1 MFIFEIFNQF
11 PTEFPILQTGI
22 SALVAFVLGIVWY
35 NPTLMGEKAAEEH
48 AKVKNGYVPGVHI
61 YVISFFLWVLSACV
75 YSFLMSFLT
84 PPSIQSL
91 LGLSTFLW
99 VGFILPAT
107 LLNGLFTG
115 KNFSIMAIDSSYF
128 LAALYLFA
136 VIHNVIG

>member
-1 MFIFEIFNQF
+1 MFIFEIFGQF
-11 PTEFPILQTGI
+11 PTEFPVIQTVI

-48 AKVKNGYVPGVHI
+48 AKVLNGYKPGLHV
-61 YVISFFLWVLSACV
+61 YVIALLLWVLSACV

-99 VGFILPAT
+99 IGFVLPAI
-107 LLNGLFTG
+107 LLNGMFSG
-115 KNFSIMAIDSSYF
+115 KNFNVMAIDSSYF
-128 LAALYLFA
+128 LASFYLFA
-136 VIHNVIG
+136 VIHNVI

>member
-11 PTEFPILQTGI
+11 PAEFPIVQTVI

-48 AKVKNGYVPGVHI
+48 AKALNGYKPGFHV
-61 YVISFFLWVLSACV
+61 YTVALLLWVLSACV

-84 PPSIQSL
+84 PPSMQSL

-99 VGFILPAT
+99 VGFVLPAT
-107 LLNGLFTG
+107 LLNGMFSG
-115 KNFSIMAIDSSYF
+115 KNFSVMAVDSSYF

-136 VIHNVIG
+136 VIHNVL

>member
-11 PTEFPILQTGI
+11 PTEFPVLQTI
-22 SALVAFVLGIVWY
+22 LSAIIAFVLGIVWY

-48 AKVKNGYVPGVHI
+48 AKALNGYKPGFQVYI
-61 YVISFFLWVLSACV
+61 IAMLLWALSSYV

-84 PPSIQSL
+84 PPSIQAL

-99 VGFILPAT
+99 VGFVLPAT
-107 LLNGLFTG
+107 LLNGLFSG
-115 KNFSIMAIDSSYF
+115 KNFSVMAIDSSYF

-136 VIHNVIG
+136 VIHNVI